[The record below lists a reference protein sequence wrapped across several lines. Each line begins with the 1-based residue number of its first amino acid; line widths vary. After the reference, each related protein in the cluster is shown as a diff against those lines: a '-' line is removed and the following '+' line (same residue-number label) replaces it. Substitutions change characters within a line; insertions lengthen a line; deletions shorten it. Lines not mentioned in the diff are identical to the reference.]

1 MDEWEKAV
9 QLKFG
14 VGPEHLNISK
24 SVWIWELWNKKEFPE
39 LEKNDNNLMSKL
51 DKLHIEFAESSK
63 KNEGALSQEFIST
76 QYRFIAK
83 REGPNILVLG
93 GMNEMAKRSTAETSS
108 TNTNHAIGTGTTTET
123 VNDTALETEVATKA
137 IGTRNTVNQTE
148 RYSTAFSSADLSSP
162 PEDISE
168 AGIFIG
174 GFGTTMIMRIT
185 ATPVELDVGKILTIQ
200 TNVTH
205 QNGTEV

>member
-14 VGPEHLNISK
+14 CSPEHLNVSK

-51 DKLHIEFAESSK
+51 DKLHEEFAESAK
-63 KNEGALSQEFIST
+63 KNEGPLSQEFISA

-83 REGPNILVLG
+83 REGPNILVNG
-93 GMNEMAKRSTAETSS
+93 GMNEMGKRSTGETTS

-123 VNDTALETEVATKA
+123 VNDTALETEVATKV
-137 IGTRNTVNQTE
+137 IGTRNVVNQTE
-148 RYSTAFSSADLSSP
+148 RYSTAFSSADITP

-174 GFGTTMIMRIT
+174 GFGTIMIMRIT
-185 ATPVELDVGKILTIQ
+185 ATPIELDVGKILTIQ